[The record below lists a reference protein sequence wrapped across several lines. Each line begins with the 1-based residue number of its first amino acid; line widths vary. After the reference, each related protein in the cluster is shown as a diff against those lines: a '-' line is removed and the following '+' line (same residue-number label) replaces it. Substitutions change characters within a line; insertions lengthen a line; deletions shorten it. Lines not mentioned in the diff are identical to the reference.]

1 MLLQSLLVPQIFLCE
16 GNQILLR
23 KWRFIIFGLA
33 ASQEAVQRFKSDIN
47 SYCLVL
53 SECRHYLEYKSQ
65 EKSDA
70 NTNVKVILMTAFQI
84 KDNEFS
90 KVFPSA
96 SVKGFVQMPISIKD
110 LTGKILSLI
119 GETKRRMNEN

>member
-1 MLLQSLLVPQIFLCE
+1 M
-16 GNQILLR
+16 
-23 KWRFIIFGLA
+23 
-33 ASQEAVQRFKSDIN
+33 QRFKSDIN

-65 EKSDA
+65 EKSKEAD
-70 NTNVKVILMTAFQI
+70 TNVKVILMTAFEI

-96 SVKGFVQMPISIKD
+96 SVNGFVQMPISIKD

-119 GETKRRMNEN
+119 GETKRKMNEN